1 MRWILWGLGKVRG
14 RRFVQNEIIVV
25 IFVSVV
31 FPLKRFYC
39 VSEILNVL
47 LGKLEG
53 KNSDNKSPCEW
64 ILETSPGK
72 VDQIFF
78 ALILQNKEKH
88 YNLSSDC
95 HVLYNTGGNYL
106 GICQDDE

>member
-1 MRWILWGLGKVRG
+1 MEPVGVGQS
-14 RRFVQNEIIVV
+14 RRTEVFLIEIIVL